1 MIGWLSDILW
11 SVWAAAST
19 VLSVAFLLA
28 AGAAIFG
35 LFVGMPYSLSRYR
48 ESRDL
53 GRAMAALPES
63 VRQEVTALE
72 SQLGPFDD
80 ASLFLAHAP
89 FLRPKLSG
97 YGVTAEALLDR
108 ILRQTPGP
116 EPAAD
121 EPEHESPD
129 IG

>member
-1 MIGWLSDILW
+1 MIGWLSDLVW
-11 SVWAAAST
+11 SIWAAASA
-19 VLSVAFLLA
+19 VASIAFLLA

-35 LFVGMPYSLSRYR
+35 LFVGMPYSLARYR
-48 ESRDL
+48 ESRGLD
-53 GRAMAALPES
+53 RAMAALPAA
-63 VRQEVTALE
+63 VREEVSALE

-89 FLRPKLSG
+89 VLRPKLSG

-116 EPAAD
+116 DEAAAD
-121 EPEHESPD
+121 ESGD
-129 IG
+129 